1 MGRPTCGD
9 LNLADLGNVVEL
21 DREADV
27 VQCGYEAGGTVHFD
41 VDHVRPVKR
50 RLCRE
55 ATSRSLSLCCCSSAS
70 NEAVL
75 DRKTSSLEAVVEQ
88 PH

>member
-50 RLCRE
+50 RLCRG
-55 ATSRSLSLCCCSSAS
+55 
-70 NEAVL
+70 
-75 DRKTSSLEAVVEQ
+75 
-88 PH
+88 